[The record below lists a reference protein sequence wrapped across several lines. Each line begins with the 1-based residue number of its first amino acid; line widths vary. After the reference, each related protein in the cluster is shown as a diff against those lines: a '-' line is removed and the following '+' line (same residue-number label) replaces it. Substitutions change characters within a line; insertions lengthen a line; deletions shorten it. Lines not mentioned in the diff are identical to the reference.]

1 MESSK
6 KGRIHETIL
15 VNMQFEKM
23 LLALDIII
31 VAGPAVRSFKQFISY
46 HLSCYHKSSVVT

>member
-1 MESSK
+1 MASSK

-15 VNMQFEKM
+15 VNMQFEKT

-31 VAGPAVRSFKQFISY
+31 VAGPAVRSFKQFISF